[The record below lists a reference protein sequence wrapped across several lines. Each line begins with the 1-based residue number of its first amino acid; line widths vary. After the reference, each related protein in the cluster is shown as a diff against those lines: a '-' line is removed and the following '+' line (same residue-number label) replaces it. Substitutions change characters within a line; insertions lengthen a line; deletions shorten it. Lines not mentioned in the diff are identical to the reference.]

1 MSEHN
6 TSRPL
11 SDLVLGSPAAPSIP
25 SSCPTGT
32 LADWRL
38 LLLKHFCT
46 SHLVFNLRIRSVWS
60 SAYSQESWH
69 KSGFLLFCGLIMNH
83 TIGTM
88 SVLLFLLCV
97 GIADSFTTKATL
109 LSHRKTSNLYNKRT
123 GMSMSSENTQKIL
136 WDDNVEYVDLNANN
150 LDPSPTSRTLPLFLL
165 GSNLICWYLTSP
177 LRIHISIEINGAYRR
192 HCRIYAVYW

>member
-1 MSEHN
+1 
-6 TSRPL
+6 
-11 SDLVLGSPAAPSIP
+11 
-25 SSCPTGT
+25 
-32 LADWRL
+32 
-38 LLLKHFCT
+38 
-46 SHLVFNLRIRSVWS
+46 
-60 SAYSQESWH
+60 
-69 KSGFLLFCGLIMNH
+69 MNH

-165 GSNLICWYLTSP
+165 GSNLIC
-177 LRIHISIEINGAYRR
+177 
-192 HCRIYAVYW
+192 